1 MKARTRFTLPP
12 GLAATEPPEER
23 GLARDEVRLLVA
35 EADRRIRHSTFR
47 DLASFLAPGD
57 LVVVNTSATRAAAVD
72 GLRADGRPV
81 TVHVSHRVPDGD
93 SWAGDEWVVELRSP
107 GGAQRIRDGRVG
119 ELLRLPRGVT
129 AVLRAAQP
137 DPARSTAEACP
148 ADQGRS
154 EARRRSTGGTA
165 SRLWRARIPVEGG
178 VAGWLGRV
186 GRPITYGHLR
196 SRPPLSAYQTIFA
209 RDPGSA
215 EMPSAGRPFSARVL
229 ADLARRGVARAEITL
244 HAGVSSTEAGEP
256 PPAEWYRVPDETAQR
271 VAAVRARGGRVVAV
285 GTTVV
290 RALESAAD
298 PHGVLAGTTGWT
310 DLVLG
315 PDRAPR
321 VVDGLVT
328 GWHEPEASHLLLL
341 EAVAGAQHVLGEDTQ
356 HVREADAARRGLLGE
371 DTQPVARAY
380 AAALAERYRWHEFGD
395 SCLLLARR

>member
-1 MKARTRFTLPP
+1 VRARTRFTLPP
-12 GLAATEPPEER
+12 ELAATEPPEQR

-35 EADRRIRHSTFR
+35 EPDRPVRHATFR
-47 DLASFLAPGD
+47 ELAGFLAPGD
-57 LVVVNTSATRAAAVD
+57 LVVVNTSATRPAAVD
-72 GLRADGRPV
+72 GRRADGRPV
-81 TVHVSHRVPDGD
+81 TVHVSHRIPEGD
-93 SWAGDEWVVELRSP
+93 DWVVELRSP
-107 GGAQRIRDGRVG
+107 GGAERVRDGRVG

-129 AVLRAAQP
+129 AVLRAAHP
-137 DPARSTAEACP
+137 DPGLRA
-148 ADQGRS
+148 G
-154 EARRRSTGGTA
+154 

-178 VAGWLGRV
+178 VAGWLARV

-196 SRPPLSAYQTIFA
+196 GRPPLSAYQTVFA

-229 ADLARRGVARAEITL
+229 ADLARRGVGRAEVTL

-256 PPAEWYRVPDETAQR
+256 PPAEWYRVPDETARR

-290 RALESAAD
+290 RALESATD
-298 PHGVLAGTTGWT
+298 PRGVLTGTTGWT

-341 EAVAGAQHVLGEDTQ
+341 EAVAGDEL
-356 HVREADAARRGLLGE
+356 
-371 DTQPVARAY
+371 VARAY
-380 AAALAERYRWHEFGD
+380 AAALEERYRWHEFGD
-395 SCLLLARR
+395 SCLLLAHPT